1 MQPYSISQ
9 ELRVSRAH
17 AHVRIPRCC
26 SYYYTALKVSR
37 SQRRLNS
44 YNIAADDILPL
55 ACGEFFVTPKKI
67 QKTRWN
73 MDRLLFSALLLSA
86 LQHSV
91 LADTT
96 RSSGGSR
103 SKLTEKL
110 EEMCTKSFTKFY
122 DRLRAN
128 PAVFRSWE
136 EEIRPL
142 GRVDRRQLYFHHRP
156 VDSKL

>member
-9 ELRVSRAH
+9 ELRVSYKYVHMRMFEFH
-17 AHVRIPRCC
+17 AVVLLYCAQGL
-26 SYYYTALKVSR
+26 TAATQAKQLYSSR
-37 SQRRLNS
+37 L
-44 YNIAADDILPL
+44 LPL

-67 QKTRWN
+67 QRTRWN